1 MKVSQQPAEVLMGQ
15 VTVNYYLAGTQQKLA
30 PSVVHQG
37 NYATTYVIHPQLI
50 PGYQWNEQSPTN
62 GWGQYGPTDV
72 QVSFYYVPA
81 LILPRRST
89 LTIPAPTTDDEQ
101 SAP

>member
-1 MKVSQQPAEVLMGQ
+1 MKASQQPVESLLGQ

-37 NYATTYVIHPQLI
+37 DYATAYDLQPQLI

-72 QVSFYYVPA
+72 QVSFYYVPT

-89 LTIPAPTTDDEQ
+89 LTIAAPTTDEGQ
-101 SAP
+101 SPH